1 MPYVVLASVFLTP
14 LLLATLLFLSC
25 RAEAWLL
32 SPRALVLSTV
42 RARRSSPEYTEAMV
56 ARQFAD
62 MLARQE
68 RRERDR
74 ARA

>member
-1 MPYVVLASVFLTP
+1 MSYLVLASVPLTP
-14 LLLATLLFLSC
+14 LLLVGLLFLSE
-25 RAEAWLL
+25 RAEARLL

-56 ARQFAD
+56 ARQFSEV
-62 MLARQE
+62 LARQE
-68 RRERDR
+68 RRERER